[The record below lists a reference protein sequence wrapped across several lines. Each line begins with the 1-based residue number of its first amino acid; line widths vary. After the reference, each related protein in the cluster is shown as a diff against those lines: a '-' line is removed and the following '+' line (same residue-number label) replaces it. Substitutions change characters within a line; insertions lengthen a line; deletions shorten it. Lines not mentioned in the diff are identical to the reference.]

1 MIEFRAQWLRKSD
14 ENRSNELTLQQ
25 HLWRDSPTLVVA
37 MGGSPPI
44 GFTGAFAFVVSG
56 PRPTSPRPLLR
67 LWRPVSQIGSKWKG
81 EMKHT
86 KHFVKC
92 WIGVFLFGFD
102 FAKCEAT
109 YGYLTPDLWKPTS
122 HCKSPFQAVCGWVPW
137 VQSHSENL
145 GCQEWSDWL
154 SQSQKAQGLN
164 NGTQNG
170 SLKWLD
176 KDAELF
182 LVELVYFFHVFLY

>member
-1 MIEFRAQWLRKSD
+1 MAEKIRRKPQQWTDTTTTPLERFSHPRGCHGWVTSDRLHGRFRFRCY
-14 ENRSNELTLQQ
+14 T
-25 HLWRDSPTLVVA
+25 
-37 MGGSPPI
+37 
-44 GFTGAFAFVVSG
+44 G

-81 EMKHT
+81 EMKHK